1 MGTKRI
7 FTLNV
12 AKKLKN
18 MGHKIVRDE
27 PNFKNEKLRVFVFKA
42 TKEFYKDLNLIVNKA
57 I

>member
-1 MGTKRI
+1 MSTKRV

-12 AKKLKN
+12 ALKLKN
-18 MGHKIVRDE
+18 MGHEIVRDE
-27 PNFKNEKLRVFVFKA
+27 PNFKNEKLKVFVFKA